1 MKQEERIGNGTILV
15 TDGDLKYIRFEC
27 FDKFSDRLIHCMST
41 RCGGV
46 SQGAFSTLN
55 LGFNRGDVK
64 ENVIQNFQ
72 RLCSSVGI
80 STDSLVLTNQVH
92 NNIVRLIDDED
103 KGKGFTKQSDIVGVD
118 GFVTATPGVTMVT
131 FHADCVP
138 VYLYE
143 PEAEA
148 AALVHSGWRG
158 TLKGISAEAVKSMK
172 AISGVDVSR
181 IIAIIGPSIRKCCF
195 EVGDDVYKLFNEEY
209 DMRLYAE
216 RNSGGRW
223 LIDLQ
228 GIIKSQLISNGVC
241 AENIHDSEICTMCRK
256 DLFFSYRGDNMKTG
270 SLAAFMQIRKT
281 GSSR

>member
-1 MKQEERIGNGTILV
+1 LKQEERIGNGTILV
-15 TDGDLKYIRFEC
+15 TDGDLKYIEFEC
-27 FDKFSDRLIHCMST
+27 LDKFSDRLIHCMST

-64 ENVIQNFQ
+64 ENVIHNFQ

-92 NNIVRLIDDED
+92 NDIVRPIDDKD
-103 KGKGFTKQSDIVGVD
+103 RGKGFSKESDIVGVD
-118 GFVTATPGVTMVT
+118 GLVTATPGITMVT

-138 VYLYE
+138 IFLYE
-143 PEAEA
+143 PEAGA

-172 AISGVDVSR
+172 ATSGVDASR
-181 IIAIIGPSIRKCCF
+181 IIVVIGPSIRKCCF
-195 EVGDDVYKLFNEEY
+195 EVGDDVYKLFAEKY
-209 DMRLYAE
+209 DMRLLAE
-216 RNSGGRW
+216 RNSRRRW

-228 GIIKSQLISNGVC
+228 GIIRIQLISDGVL
-241 AENIHDSEICTMCRK
+241 EKNIHDSEICTMCRK
-256 DLFFSYRGDNMKTG
+256 DLFFSYRGDCKKTG
-270 SLAAFMQIRKT
+270 SMAAFMQIKKT
-281 GSSR
+281 GSIK